1 MTPLPSRL
9 RAHVARRRLFA
20 APGTAVV
27 AVSGG
32 PDSVALLD
40 LLHTLAPD
48 LGLSLVVAHADHGI
62 QADSATVGQAVA
74 ALALRYGLPFELGEL
89 RLGSEASETAA
100 RRARYAWLA
109 EVQRHHAAR
118 YLATAHHRDDQVETI
133 VLRLLRGSGPAGL
146 AGMPTRARG
155 GLVRPLLPFTRR
167 DLVDY
172 VAARGLPVH
181 DDPANR
187 DPRHLRSWIRTV
199 LLPLVSERLGAGA
212 YEDVARAG
220 RAAALE
226 RRAWDRVLGHL
237 PDLDLRVHEDGFDV
251 ARGVVGGYDN
261 ALGVAV
267 LRAAARR
274 AGLVLGPR
282 RARQLARLA
291 RRPSG
296 RRQPLGGGWA
306 AEVAFDRVRVSRAGA
321 REVGEVREV
330 VEVVADEERGRARFG
345 EFRVEWSAE
354 PAPERVARGD
364 WTTWI
369 AGGAWEVRPL
379 RPGDALVPLGG
390 VGHRPVRRLLMD
402 ARVPRSDRAQ
412 YPIVARG
419 ETILW
424 VPGVCRSA
432 ADLPRPGTP
441 AVRLDVTKHGEPQ
454 ADRRA

>member
-1 MTPLPSRL
+1 
-9 RAHVARRRLFA
+9 A
-20 APGTAVV
+20 
-27 AVSGG
+27 
-32 PDSVALLD
+32 
-40 LLHTLAPD
+40 
-48 LGLSLVVAHADHGI
+48 
-62 QADSATVGQAVA
+62 
-74 ALALRYGLPFELGEL
+74 
-89 RLGSEASETAA
+89 
-100 RRARYAWLA
+100 
-109 EVQRHHAAR
+109 
-118 YLATAHHRDDQVETI
+118 
-133 VLRLLRGSGPAGL
+133 
-146 AGMPTRARG
+146 
-155 GLVRPLLPFTRR
+155 
-167 DLVDY
+167 
-172 VAARGLPVH
+172 
-181 DDPANR
+181 
-187 DPRHLRSWIRTV
+187 
-199 LLPLVSERLGAGA
+199 
-212 YEDVARAG
+212 DVARAG

-237 PDLDLRVHEDGFDV
+237 PDLDLRVHADGFDV

-306 AEVAFDRVRVSRAGA
+306 AEVAFERLRVRREGW
-321 REVGEVREV
+321 EVGEVREV
-330 VEVVADEERGRARFG
+330 VEVVAVENVERGRAQFG

-441 AVRLDVTKHGEPQ
+441 AVRVDVTKHGEPQ

>member
-1 MTPLPSRL
+1 M
-9 RAHVARRRLFA
+9 
-20 APGTAVV
+20 V

-62 QADSATVGQAVA
+62 QADSGTVGQAVA
-74 ALALRYGLPFELGEL
+74 ALARRYGLPFELGEL

-109 EVQRHHAAR
+109 DVQRHHAAR
-118 YLATAHHRDDQVETI
+118 YLVTAHHSDDQVETI

-146 AGMPTRARG
+146 AGMPARARG

-172 VAARGLPVH
+172 VAERGLPVH

-212 YEDVARAG
+212 LEDVARAG

-237 PDLDLRVHEDGFDV
+237 LDLDLRVHEDGFDV

-306 AEVAFDRVRVSRAGA
+306 AEVVFDRLHVRVSRAGA

-330 VEVVADEERGRARFG
+330 VEVVANAERGRARFG

-441 AVRLDVTKHGEPQ
+441 AVRVDVTKHGEPQ

>member
-1 MTPLPSRL
+1 MALFSGPCGPAARRPGGSVYHLYYCMTPLPSRL
-9 RAHVARRRLFA
+9 RAHVARRRLLA

-40 LLHTLAPD
+40 LLHTVAPD

-62 QADSATVGQAVA
+62 QADSGTVGQAVA

-118 YLATAHHRDDQVETI
+118 YLVTAHHRDDQVETI

-146 AGMPTRARG
+146 AGMPARARG
-155 GLVRPLLPFTRR
+155 GLVRPLLPFPRR

-172 VAARGLPVH
+172 VAERGLPVH

-212 YEDVARAG
+212 LEDVARAG

-237 PDLDLRVHEDGFDV
+237 PDLDLRVHEHGFDI
-251 ARGVVGGYDN
+251 ARGVVGGYDNALGVAVLRAAARRAGLVLGPRRARPPGGAAGGGVPGRLPGLDRGVEGRGLVLGGGGGGGYDN

-296 RRQPLGGGWA
+296 RRQPLGG
-306 AEVAFDRVRVSRAGA
+306 
-321 REVGEVREV
+321 
-330 VEVVADEERGRARFG
+330 
-345 EFRVEWSAE
+345 
-354 PAPERVARGD
+354 
-364 WTTWI
+364 
-369 AGGAWEVRPL
+369 
-379 RPGDALVPLGG
+379 
-390 VGHRPVRRLLMD
+390 
-402 ARVPRSDRAQ
+402 
-412 YPIVARG
+412 
-419 ETILW
+419 
-424 VPGVCRSA
+424 
-432 ADLPRPGTP
+432 
-441 AVRLDVTKHGEPQ
+441 
-454 ADRRA
+454 